1 MVPGPLGTL
10 EADVTAGSMSAVP
23 GGREPDPTV
32 NPGPTTVRRMY
43 RVLVPV
49 DTSEERAIRQAEFV
63 TSLPKASEEVEVTLL
78 FVFTEDIGSSEAP
91 DQVERFRSAERVGS
105 VRRAEEV
112 LEGVGVTYN
121 LLEESGEAAEDI
133 TDEAEE
139 LDADL
144 VVLGGRKRSPVG
156 KVLFGSVSQE
166 VLLNTDYPVV
176 VTGG

>member
-1 MVPGPLGTL
+1 
-10 EADVTAGSMSAVP
+10 
-23 GGREPDPTV
+23 
-32 NPGPTTVRRMY
+32 MY

-49 DTSEERAIRQAEFV
+49 DTSEERATRQAEFV
-63 TSLPKASEEVEVTLL
+63 TGLPRASEEVEVTLL
-78 FVFTEDIGSSEAP
+78 FVFTEDVSSSEAP
-91 DQVERFRSAERVGS
+91 EQLERFRSAERVGS

-112 LEGVGVTYN
+112 FEEAGVDYD

-133 TDEAEE
+133 TDEAER

-144 VVLGGRKRSPVG
+144 IVLGGRKRSPVG